1 MATLTGV
8 RRALIGVAA
17 AALLWAPGA
26 AAADFTKTDGAV
38 TMSDGVQLAT
48 TFFEPTGTPPAGG
61 WPAVIIFHGLG
72 QTRNSTELGNISWN
86 DVAATYL
93 APEGYA
99 VLTFDAR
106 AHGQSGG
113 MFTLDGPRELQD
125 TKELFAWLVA
135 HPEIDAKKVGAFGV
149 SYGGGMIWLSALAGV
164 PWAAIAPA
172 ATWTDLRD
180 ALAPGGV
187 GRSGV
192 ILGFSSDVDRSKIPA
207 DLQALLGDSLAG
219 RNIAAIRSFLAT
231 RSPRSQLSQLTTP
244 TLILQGRRDFAFDA
258 DQALA
263 AYRLLRG
270 PKRLY
275 LGDFGHTPAANPP
288 AEYPYFATEVRQ
300 WFDRFLK
307 GVRNGIDRKPPV
319 EIAQDPWSGR
329 TVSFAG
335 LPPTRTLTFGWK
347 GRSTLAAAGKVVRT
361 TSPVAHVETFGDA
374 TVTVPMSS
382 TTGYPHLVVVRSA
395 LEPGKEEVVVAEGA
409 ADTSA
414 VRGKQTTVTV
424 RLQNEISSIPARS
437 RLRITIGSTS
447 TVQNPANLVYFNQAP
462 TGAVARLGGV
472 TLKVPVLA
480 KPVSP

>member
-1 MATLTGV
+1 LATLTRV

-17 AALLWAPGA
+17 AVLLWASA
-26 AAADFTKTDGAV
+26 AAAGDFTKTDGAV
-38 TMSDGVQLAT
+38 TMSDGVQIAT
-48 TFFEPTGTPPAGG
+48 TFFEPAGTPPAGG
-61 WPAVIIFHGLG
+61 WPAVVIFHGLG
-72 QTRNSTELGNISWN
+72 QTRNSTELGNVSWN

-113 MFTLDGPRELQD
+113 LFTLDGPRELQD
-125 TKELFAWLVA
+125 TKELFAWLTA
-135 HPEIDAKKVGAFGV
+135 HPEIDAKRVGAFGV

-172 ATWTDLRD
+172 ATWTDLRE

-192 ILGFSSDVDRSKIPA
+192 ILGFSNDLDRSKIPP
-207 DLQALLGDSLAG
+207 DLQTLLADSLAG
-219 RNIAAIRSFLAT
+219 RNIAAIRAFLAD
-231 RSPRSQLSQLTTP
+231 RSPRAQLSQIGIP
-244 TLILQGRRDFAFDA
+244 TLVLQGRRDFAFDA

-263 AYRLLRG
+263 AFRALRG

-288 AEYPYFATEVRQ
+288 AEYPYFATEVRT
-300 WFDRFLK
+300 WFDRFVK
-307 GVRNGIDRKPPV
+307 GIQNGIDRKPPV
-319 EIAQDPWSGR
+319 ELAHDPWSGR
-329 TVSFAG
+329 TTSFAA
-335 LPPTRTLTFGWK
+335 LPPTRTLTFSWSS
-347 GRSTLAAAGKVVRT
+347 RSTLSAAGKVVRT
-361 TSPVAHVETFGDA
+361 TAPVGHVETFGGA
-374 TVTVPMSS
+374 TVTVPVSS
-382 TTGYPHLVVVRSA
+382 TTGYPHLVVVLSA
-395 LEPGKEEVVVAEGA
+395 LEPGRGEVVIAEGA
-409 ADTSA
+409 AETSA
-414 VRGKQTTVTV
+414 VRSQTGVTV

-437 RLRITIGSTS
+437 RLRLTIGSTS

-462 TGAVARLGGV
+462 TGALAGLGKV
-472 TLKVPVLA
+472 TLKVPVLV

>member
-1 MATLTGV
+1 V
-8 RRALIGVAA
+8 RRALIGVVAA
-17 AALLWAPGA
+17 VLLWAPGA
-26 AAADFTKTDGAV
+26 SAGGFTKTDAAV
-38 TMSDGVQLAT
+38 TMNDGVQLAT
-48 TFFEPTGTPPAGG
+48 TFFEPTGQPPAGG
-61 WPAVIIFHGLG
+61 WPAVVIFHGLG
-72 QTRNSTELGNISWN
+72 QTRSSTELANVSWN

-113 MFTLDGPRELQD
+113 LFTLDGPRELQD
-125 TKELFAWLVA
+125 TRELFAWLVS
-135 HPEIDAKKVGAFGV
+135 HPEINAKEIGAFGA

-172 ATWTDLRD
+172 ATWTDLRE

-192 ILGFSSDVDRSKIPA
+192 ILGFANDLDRSKIPP
-207 DLQALLGDSLAG
+207 DVQALLADSLAG
-219 RNIAAIRSFLAT
+219 RNIAAIRAFLAP
-231 RSPRSQLSQLTTP
+231 RSPRPQLSQLSVP

-263 AYRLLRG
+263 AFRAVRG

-288 AEYPYFATEVRQ
+288 AEYPYFATEVRE

-307 GVRNGIDRKPPV
+307 GVQNGIDRKPPV
-319 EIAQDPWSGR
+319 EVAPEPWSAR
-329 TVSFAG
+329 TTSFAA
-335 LPPTRTLTFGWK
+335 LPPTRALKFSWP
-347 GRSTLAAAGKVVRT
+347 GRSILSAAGKVVRT
-361 TSPVAHVETFGDA
+361 TAPIGHVETFGGA
-374 TVTVPMSS
+374 TVTVPLSS
-382 TTGYPHLVVVRSA
+382 KTGYPHLVVVLSA
-395 LEPGKEEVVVAEGA
+395 LEPGRREIVVAEGA

-414 VRGKQTTVTV
+414 VRSSGTTVTI
-424 RLQNEISSIPARS
+424 RLQNEITSIPARS
-437 RLRITIGSTS
+437 RLRLTFGSTS

-462 TGAVARLGGV
+462 TGSVARLGKV
-472 TLKVPVLA
+472 SLKVPVLV

>member
-1 MATLTGV
+1 
-8 RRALIGVAA
+8 
-17 AALLWAPGA
+17 
-26 AAADFTKTDGAV
+26 
-38 TMSDGVQLAT
+38 MSDGVQLAT

-61 WPAVIIFHGLG
+61 WPAVVIFHGLG
-72 QTRNSTELGNISWN
+72 QTRNSTELGNVSWN

-113 MFTLDGPRELQD
+113 LFTLDGPRELQD
-125 TKELFAWLVA
+125 TKELFAWLIS
-135 HPEIDAKKVGAFGV
+135 HPEINAKEVGAFGV

-172 ATWTDLRD
+172 ATWTDLRE

-192 ILGFSSDVDRSKIPA
+192 ILGFANDLDRSKIPP
-207 DLQALLGDSLAG
+207 DLQALLADSLAG
-219 RNIAAIRSFLAT
+219 RNIAAIRAFLAA
-231 RSPRSQLSQLTTP
+231 RSPRPQLSQLTTP

-263 AYRLLRG
+263 AFRLVRG

-319 EIAQDPWSGR
+319 ELAQDPWSGR
-329 TVSFAG
+329 TTSFGA
-335 LPPTRTLTFGWK
+335 LPPTRALTFSWP
-347 GRSTLAAAGKVVRT
+347 GRSTLTAAGKVVRT
-361 TSPVAHVETFGDA
+361 TTPVRHVETFGGA
-374 TVTVPMSS
+374 TVTVPVSS
-382 TTGYPHLVVVRSA
+382 KSGYPHLVVVLSA
-395 LEPGKEEVVVAEGA
+395 LEPAHGEIVIAEGA
-409 ADTSA
+409 TDTSA
-414 VRGKQTTVTV
+414 VRSRQTTVTI

-437 RLRITIGSTS
+437 RLRLTIGSTS
-447 TVQNPANLVYFNQAP
+447 TVQSPANLLYFNQAP
-462 TGAVARLGGV
+462 TGSVAGLGKV
-472 TLKVPVLA
+472 TLKLPVLVR
-480 KPVSP
+480 PVSP